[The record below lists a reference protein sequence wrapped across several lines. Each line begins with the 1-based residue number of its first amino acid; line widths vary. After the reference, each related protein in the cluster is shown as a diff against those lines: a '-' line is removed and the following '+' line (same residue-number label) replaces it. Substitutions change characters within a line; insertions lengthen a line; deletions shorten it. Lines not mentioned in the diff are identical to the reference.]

1 MIQIYYAYT
10 DILQNTNLDCFI
22 AQLSFKTKSKYFA
35 LKRKEDKDLLI
46 ISSILLSKLLDEN
59 EPNDLKL
66 SDLKYSVSGR
76 PFFADSRF
84 DFNISHTDN
93 CAAVAYSQNCRIGI
107 DIEKINDVNFSDFEN
122 IFSEKEWN
130 LIYSSDNKNETFYN
144 YWTLLE
150 SALKADGRGLSLI
163 SSNKIAI
170 HNDQVFIDG
179 TMWFSKHIFFDSSIS
194 CCISSNRKIEDINI
208 HKIEII

>member
-59 EPNDLKL
+59 VQNDLKL
-66 SDLKYSVSGR
+66 SDLQYSNTGR

-170 HNDQVFIDG
+170 CNDQVFIDG
-179 TMWFSKHIFFDSSIS
+179 TVWFSKRILFDSSIS

>member
-10 DILQNTNLDCFI
+10 DILNNINLDQFI
-22 AQLSFKTKSKYFA
+22 AQLSFKTKSRYFA

-46 ISSILLSKLLDEN
+46 LSAILLSKLLAEN
-59 EPNDLKL
+59 VPNDLKL
-66 SDLKYSVSGR
+66 SDLKYNAAGR
-76 PFFADSRF
+76 PFFEDSTF

-93 CAAVAYSQNCRIGI
+93 CAAVAYSQNCSIGI
-107 DIEKINDVNFSDFEN
+107 DIEKIKDVDFSDFEN

-130 LIYSSDNKNETFYN
+130 LIYSSDNKNKTFHN

-163 SSNKIAI
+163 SSNKIALS
-170 HNDQVFIDG
+170 NDQVFIDG
-179 TMWFSKHIFFDSSIS
+179 TVWFSKHIFFDSSIS